1 MRIAGA
7 AKRGCHDRELR
18 FMKGRFAV
26 RWALVGL
33 AFFACLQCCAAQ
45 ETNPAPA
52 SSQPSGQPENAAAT
66 APVRLT
72 LQDALERARK
82 NSVQFQ
88 AALTNAGIARQDRR
102 QALDALLPSATY
114 NNSAIYTQSGGP
126 VALAATGQPVVFIAN
141 NAVHEY
147 ISQGNV
153 HEGIDAAAVANYRK
167 VSAAAAV
174 AKWQAEIASRGL
186 VVAVTQGYYG
196 VAAAQKKLE
205 TAKRNADEGARF
217 FKITQELEQGGEVA
231 HADVIKAELQMRER
245 QRALQE
251 AQLGFL
257 NARLDFSVLIFPNFE
272 DNFEVADDL
281 HAAVPLPTLAEV
293 QERAARDNP
302 ELRAALAAV
311 QASNHDVFGA
321 RAGYFPSLTLDYF
334 YGIDA
339 TTFATHTVFN
349 GQKFSNLGSSIVGTL
364 NIPIWNWGTT
374 QSRVKQAEL
383 RRDQAKR
390 ELSLAQRRLLSEIRS
405 LYAEAETALNEQ
417 EGLNRSA
424 QLAEESLKLVT
435 LRYRNGE
442 STVLEVVDAQNTF
455 AQVNGA
461 YQDGAVRY
469 RVALANL
476 QTLTGV
482 LTTP

>member
-1 MRIAGA
+1 MQWA
-7 AKRGCHDRELR
+7 AAS
-18 FMKGRFAV
+18 FV
-26 RWALVGL
+26 Y
-33 AFFACLQCCAAQ
+33 FACVLPSVGQ
-45 ETNPAPA
+45 ETSPAPA
-52 SSQPSGQPENAAAT
+52 SAQQSDKPANAAAA
-66 APVRLT
+66 APLRLT
-72 LQDALERARK
+72 LQDALDRARK

-88 AALTNAGIARQDRR
+88 AALTNAGLVRQDRR
-102 QALDALLPSATY
+102 QAFDALLPSVTY
-114 NNSAIYTQSGGP
+114 NNSAIYTQSAGP
-126 VALAATGQPVVFIAN
+126 VATAATGVPVVFIAN

-153 HEGIDAAAVANYRK
+153 HEAIDAAAVANFRK

-186 VVAVTQGYYG
+186 VVTVTQGYYG
-196 VAAAQKKLE
+196 VAAAQQKVE
-205 TAKRNADEGARF
+205 AAKRNAYEGDRF
-217 FKITQELEQGGEVA
+217 FKITQDLEEGGEVA

-257 NARLDFSVLIFPNFE
+257 NARLDFGVLIFPNFE

-302 ELRAALAAV
+302 DLRAALAAV
-311 QASNHDVFGA
+311 QEFNYGVFGA
-321 RAGYFPSLTLDYF
+321 RAGYLPSLTLDYF

-339 TTFATHTVFN
+339 TRFATHTVFN
-349 GQKFSNLGSSIVGTL
+349 GQRFSNLGSSAVATL
-364 NIPIWNWGTT
+364 DIPVWNWGAT

-390 ELSLAQRRLLSEIRS
+390 ELSFAQRRLLAEIRS

-455 AQVNGA
+455 AQANGA

>member
-1 MRIAGA
+1 MKRRYALQWA
-7 AKRGCHDRELR
+7 AAS
-18 FMKGRFAV
+18 FV
-26 RWALVGL
+26 Y
-33 AFFACLQCCAAQ
+33 FACVLPSVAQ
-45 ETNPAPA
+45 ETSPARTSAQQSAKPA
-52 SSQPSGQPENAAAT
+52 NAAA
-66 APVRLT
+66 AVPVRLT
-72 LQDALERARK
+72 LQDALDRARK
-82 NSVQFQ
+82 NSVQYQ
-88 AALTNAGIARQDRR
+88 AAVTNAGLARQDSR
-102 QALDALLPSATY
+102 QAFDALLPSVTY
-114 NNSAIYTQSGGP
+114 NNSAIYTQGAGP
-126 VALAATGQPVVFIAN
+126 VAAAATGVPVVFIAN

-153 HEGIDAAAVANYRK
+153 HEAIDVAAVANFRK

-186 VVAVTQGYYG
+186 VVTVTQGYYG
-196 VAAAQKKLE
+196 VAAAQQKLE
-205 TAKRNADEGARF
+205 TAKRNAHEGERF

-257 NARLDFSVLIFPNFE
+257 NARLDFAVLIFPNFE

-302 ELRAALAAV
+302 DLRAALAAV
-311 QASNHDVFGA
+311 QEFNHGVFGA

-339 TTFATHTVFN
+339 TRFATHTVFN
-349 GQKFSNLGSSIVGTL
+349 GQRFSNLGSSVVATL
-364 NIPIWNWGTT
+364 GIPIWNWGAT

-390 ELSLAQRRLLSEIRS
+390 ELSLAQRRLLAEIRS
-405 LYAEAETALNEQ
+405 LYAEAETVLNEQ

-424 QLAEESLKLVT
+424 QLSEESLKLVT
-435 LRYRNGE
+435 LRYQNGE

-455 AQVNGA
+455 AQANGA

-482 LTTP
+482 LTPP

>member
-1 MRIAGA
+1 MRGSRTLSCVA
-7 AKRGCHDRELR
+7 
-18 FMKGRFAV
+18 MS
-26 RWALVGL
+26 L
-33 AFFACLQCCAAQ
+33 AFFACTLLCAAQ
-45 ETNPAPA
+45 EPTQEPA
-52 SSQPSGQPENAAAT
+52 SQQPPAEPVSQPPTAQPTNNTAA
-66 APVRLT
+66 PIRLT
-72 LQDALERARK
+72 LQDALDRARR
-82 NSVQFQ
+82 NSVPFQ
-88 AALTNAGIARQDRR
+88 AAVTNAGLARQDRR
-102 QALDALLPSATY
+102 QAFNALLPSVTY
-114 NNSAIYTQSGGP
+114 DNSAIYTQSAGP
-126 VALAATGQPVVFIAN
+126 IATAATGVPVIFIAN

-147 ISQGNV
+147 VSQANV
-153 HEGIDAAAVANYRK
+153 HEAIDVAGIANYRK
-167 VSAAAAV
+167 VSAIAAI

-186 VVAVTQGYYG
+186 VVTVTQGYYF
-196 VAAAQKKLE
+196 VAATQRKLE
-205 TAKRNADEGARF
+205 TAKRNAEEGERF
-217 FKITQELEQGGEVA
+217 FKVTQDLEAGGEVA

-251 AQLGFL
+251 AQLAFL
-257 NARLDFSVLIFPNFE
+257 NARLEFSILIFPKFE
-272 DNFEVADDL
+272 ENFEVAEDL
-281 HAAVPLPTLAEV
+281 HAPVPLPTLAEV
-293 QERAARDNP
+293 QARAARDNP
-302 ELRAALAAV
+302 DVRAALAAV

-321 RAGYFPSLTLDYF
+321 RAGYLPSLTLDYF

-339 TTFATHTVFN
+339 TKFATHTVFQ
-349 GQKFSNLGSSIVGTL
+349 GQKFSNLGSSVVGTL
-364 NIPIWNWGTT
+364 NIPIWNWGST
-374 QSRVKQAEL
+374 QSKVKQAEL
-383 RRDQAKR
+383 RRDQSKR
-390 ELSLAQRRLLSEIRS
+390 ELSLAQRRLLAEIRS

-455 AQVNGA
+455 AQANGA